1 MLPIA
6 LTIAGS
12 DPIGGAGIQADLKTF
27 HQFGVYGE
35 AVITLLTVQ
44 NTTRVS
50 RVDCIPADLVLAQL
64 AAVLEDIPPHAA
76 KTGALGN
83 REIVEAIAAAAADFR
98 FPLVVDPVMI
108 SKHGQPLIS
117 PDAIAA
123 VRELL
128 LPRATLICPNLQEAE
143 ELTGLEV
150 RSVDDMQA
158 AAKRLCEMGA
168 KAALVKGGHLQE
180 SAVDVL
186 FDGQDWREFTAPH
199 FDTPHTHGTGGD
211 CRGDGAGRDYRRRCG
226 ARQEL
231 RHAGH
236 SLQPRAGAWRR
247 PVKSSRRHRIESE
260 CKMKF
265 ADLLKAAIEHSDIP
279 LRFEPGAE
287 DAVAAPVIDLLKA
300 WVEVHQ
306 PPEPRSEADYGRLA
320 LIAELIDELNGVKDV
335 PS

>member
-1 MLPIA
+1 MLPVA

-12 DPIGGAGIQADLKTF
+12 DPIGGAGIQADLKAF

-44 NTTRVS
+44 NTVRLS
-50 RVDCIPADLVLAQL
+50 RVECIPAELVLAQL

-108 SKHGQPLIS
+108 SKHGQTLIS
-117 PDAIAA
+117 ADAIDA

-128 LPRATLICPNLQEAE
+128 VPRAALICPNLPEAE
-143 ELTGLEV
+143 SLTGLTV
-150 RSVDDMQA
+150 QTVDDMRA

-186 FDGQDWREFTAPH
+186 FDGQDCSEFTAQH
-199 FDTPHTHGTGGD
+199 FDTPHTHGTG
-211 CRGDGAGRDYRRRCG
+211 CT
-226 ARQEL
+226 L
-231 RHAGH
+231 
-236 SLQPRAGAWRR
+236 S
-247 PVKSSRRHRIESE
+247 
-260 CKMKF
+260 
-265 ADLLKAAIEHSDIP
+265 AAITAEMA
-279 LRFEPGAE
+279 RGAKVGA
-287 DAVAAPVIDLLKA
+287 AVARAKNYITQAIRTNPGLG
-300 WVEVHQ
+300 HGCG
-306 PPEPRSEADYGRLA
+306 P
-320 LIAELIDELNGVKDV
+320 LNHFAATGLRA
-335 PS
+335 SAR